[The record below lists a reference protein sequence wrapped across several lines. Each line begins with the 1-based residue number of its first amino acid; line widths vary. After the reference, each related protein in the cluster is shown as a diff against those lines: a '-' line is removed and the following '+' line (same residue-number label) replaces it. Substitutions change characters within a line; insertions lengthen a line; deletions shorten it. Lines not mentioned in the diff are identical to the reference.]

1 MQKVIQMTEE
11 EYNSL
16 LTNAPSGVLEMTN
29 SKLKN
34 KLDVALSTL
43 KELEDKL
50 LQYELVKTN
59 IVHKESKAKE
69 LTEEELNDLIKIII
83 YTSESI
89 ISSSKVDIKNTIP
102 RVIEKLKRF
111 DIDIDETSL
120 KRELRLMESNYY
132 QRDSNRKFVRK

>member
-89 ISSSKVDIKNTIP
+89 I
-102 RVIEKLKRF
+102 
-111 DIDIDETSL
+111 
-120 KRELRLMESNYY
+120 
-132 QRDSNRKFVRK
+132 

>member
-34 KLDVALSTL
+34 KLDVALSTV

-50 LQYELVKTN
+50 LQYELVKAN
-59 IVHKESKAKE
+59 IVHKESKTKE

-102 RVIEKLKRF
+102 RVIEKLKKF